1 MTKPIVKIGCSAV
14 LSREEDEA
22 IHGRHISQA
31 VALAIEQANE
41 RGNLP
46 FLAEMELG
54 DDKAQVD
61 AAVTVAER
69 FISDPLVLGV
79 VGTMNSH
86 TSLATAPLYHA
97 ASLTQIAPAASNPT
111 LTQQGYHTFF
121 RINPHD
127 LCQGQEGAKYAVHV
141 LGVKK
146 VAIIHDGGNFGKPLA
161 QIFGETAEQ
170 LGAQVV
176 CHLQIESGKVDY
188 HDAVTEVAA
197 TQPDLI
203 FCGLI
208 EAEGRYVATQLR
220 QANVLAPLFGTDG
233 LKPSLYLATPDY
245 EVEGPY
251 HTSACT
257 DVFNQASARTFAEA
271 YRARYGELYSIYT
284 AEAYDAANIL
294 IEACRRATKLER
306 AVVLSEV
313 AGTKDFP
320 GATGSI
326 TFDQR
331 GDRLNPRISIYKV
344 INRTPKFL
352 GFTDELLPAKI

>member
-22 IHGRHISQA
+22 VHGHHISQA
-31 VALAIEQANE
+31 VALAVEQANE

-46 FLAEMELG
+46 FLVEMVLG

-61 AAVTVAER
+61 AAVMVAKE
-69 FISDPLVLGV
+69 FTSNSEVLGV

-111 LTQQGYHTFF
+111 LSQQGYHTFF
-121 RINPHD
+121 RVNPHD
-127 LCQGQEGAKYAVHV
+127 LCQGQEGAKYAVQV

-146 VAIIHDGGNFGKPLA
+146 VAIVHDGGNFGKPLA
-161 QIFGETAEQ
+161 HIFGETAEQ

-176 CHLQIESGKVDY
+176 CHLQIEPGKANY
-188 HDAVTEVAA
+188 YDAVAEVADS
-197 TQPDLI
+197 QPELV
-203 FCGLI
+203 FFGLI
-208 EAEGRYVATQLR
+208 EAEGRIVAAQLR
-220 QANVLAPLFGTDG
+220 QANVLAPFFGTDG

-245 EVEGPY
+245 DVEGPY

-257 DVFNQASARTFAEA
+257 DVFNLASAQTFAEA

-294 IEACRRATKLER
+294 IDACARATKLER
-306 AVVLSEV
+306 SAVLSEV
-313 AGTKDFP
+313 ARTKDFS
-320 GATGSI
+320 GASGAI
-326 TFDQR
+326 TFDHY

-344 INRTPKFL
+344 VNQAPKLL
-352 GFTDELLPAKI
+352 GFTDELLPTKI